1 MNRQSHKVTPIIC
14 YANDKTMGSAKKRER
29 GENNES
35 TRDGFGS
42 SFEDVMNGGE
52 QIGLRKNRQ
61 QQSTNA
67 AAGAVFLQLYNILC
81 SWSLLTVYDFKA
93 DTLA

>member
-1 MNRQSHKVTPIIC
+1 MQTTKQQAQLKSANEEKIMNGPE
-14 YANDKTMGSAKKRER
+14 M
-29 GENNES
+29 
-35 TRDGFGS
+35 GFGS

-67 AAGAVFLQLYNILC
+67 AAGAVFLQLYNFTRKPVNL
-81 SWSLLTVYDFKA
+81 
-93 DTLA
+93 